1 MSAHPADRAAA
12 ARSRP
17 SLRLVIALTLM
28 GVALLATAVAALVAR
43 WLVARDIGAL
53 LEGIGWRPPG
63 GIGHGMMRSRMLQEL
78 FDRTGYGAQLTSS
91 IVYAGLAG
99 AVIAGVVGYLG
110 AGLIA
115 RPLSMLS
122 DRVRRLAAGDYD
134 RSRSTDP
141 GGRAGSMAPGARSNP
156 PASHAI
162 AEVSEMRQ
170 AIDTLAGQLSAAESL
185 RRRLV
190 EDLAHE
196 LRSPLTAVRGYAE
209 GLRDGVFPDP
219 AHAVAG
225 LQREL
230 GRIERLITDLRNSA
244 LPGSPAEFW
253 PVDLGELASSVAGG
267 YLPAARAKGID
278 LQLQIGTG
286 GPHVVLGDTD
296 RLGQVL
302 ANLLDNAIKFTP
314 AAGEVKVSIGHL
326 PGDEPG
332 HISLAVRDSGP
343 GIPARDLP
351 HIFQR
356 LYRAERSRARTTG
369 GSGIGLA
376 IVKQIVLGHGGTV
389 EASNADGGGALFVV
403 RLPQTGRPVRA

>member
-1 MSAHPADRAAA
+1 
-12 ARSRP
+12 
-17 SLRLVIALTLM
+17 M

-43 WLVARDIGAL
+43 WLIARDIGAL

-63 GIGHGMMRSRMLQEL
+63 GVGHGMMRTQMLREL

-99 AVIAGVVGYLG
+99 TVIAGVVGYLG

-115 RPLSMLS
+115 RPLSALS
-122 DRVRRLAAGDYD
+122 DRVRRLAAGEYD
-134 RSRSTDP
+134 RSDSSQE
-141 GGRAGSMAPGARSNP
+141 GSAEGRPDRAAGYGLA
-156 PASHAI
+156 ASHGI

-170 AIDTLAGQLSAAESL
+170 AIDILTGQLAAAESL

-244 LPGSPAEFW
+244 LPSSPAEFW
-253 PVDLGELASSVAGG
+253 PVDLGELASSVVGG
-267 YLPAARAKGID
+267 YLPAARTKGID
-278 LQLQIGTG
+278 LQLQVTTG
-286 GPHVVLGDTD
+286 GPHMVLGDND

-314 AAGEVKVSIGHL
+314 AAGAVKVSVGHF
-326 PGDEPG
+326 PGDESNQIG
-332 HISLAVRDSGP
+332 LAVRDSGP
-343 GIPARDLP
+343 GIPARDLA

-356 LYRAERSRARTTG
+356 LYRAERSRARSTG

-389 EASNADGGGALFVV
+389 EASNAEGGGALFVV
-403 RLPQTGRPVRA
+403 RLPQTNRANRA